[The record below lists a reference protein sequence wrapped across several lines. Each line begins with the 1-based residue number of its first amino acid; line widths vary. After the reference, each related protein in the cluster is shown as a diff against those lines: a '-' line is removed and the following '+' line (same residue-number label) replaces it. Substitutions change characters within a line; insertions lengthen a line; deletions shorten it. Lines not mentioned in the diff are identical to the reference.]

1 MVLTEAQLQEIAKR
15 VRAIIRA
22 ESKGVGDLPVATSLD
37 GLLSLPALRFN
48 GGVPEVVEAPISKLQ
63 DVALD
68 AVSGATKAANEA
80 AAKANT
86 SAGNADKATT
96 AANNAAKSANDAAG
110 TAGAATEAAK
120 KIVAENTKQRAH
132 KEAKLKAEAE
142 ELAAKLAELKL
153 TVGAKTSSTGK
164 IFGSVNNI
172 MISEALLAQGFDIDR
187 KKIMLKEIKE
197 VGTYTAVIKLHREVK
212 VDVQFEVV
220 SE

>member
-1 MVLTEAQLQEIAKR
+1 MQIILLTDIANLGHKDDVINVKPGYGR
-15 VRAIIRA
+15 NYLIPQGYAI
-22 ESKGVGDLPVATSLD
+22 L
-37 GLLSLPALRFN
+37 
-48 GGVPEVVEAPISKLQ
+48 
-63 DVALD
+63 
-68 AVSGATKAANEA
+68 
-80 AAKANT
+80 
-86 SAGNADKATT
+86 
-96 AANNAAKSANDAAG
+96 
-110 TAGAATEAAK
+110 ATEAAK

-132 KEAKLKAEAE
+132 KEAKLKV
-142 ELAAKLAELKL
+142 

>member
-1 MVLTEAQLQEIAKR
+1 MQVILIKDVENLGYANDIVE
-15 VRAIIRA
+15 VRP
-22 ESKGVGDLPVATSLD
+22 GY
-37 GLLSLPALRFN
+37 
-48 GGVPEVVEAPISKLQ
+48 
-63 DVALD
+63 
-68 AVSGATKAANEA
+68 
-80 AAKANT
+80 
-86 SAGNADKATT
+86 
-96 AANNAAKSANDAAG
+96 ANNYLIPQGYAIL
-110 TAGAATEAAK
+110 ATEAAK

-172 MISEALLAQGFDIDR
+172 MISEALLAQGFNIDR